1 MGTERETLSTTDSN
15 PLKCN
20 DDLNLSDMSS
30 TGVVCGQEGLLPV
43 SFRGGAF
50 TEFFALLRIFE
61 FCVVGGGFGPHM
73 QEKHLFNC
81 SLPMKEF

>member
-20 DDLNLSDMSS
+20 DDLNLSVMSS

-50 TEFFALLRIFE
+50 TEFFALLCIFE
-61 FCVVGGGFGPHM
+61 FCVVGGDLVHICRKNICLIAFC
-73 QEKHLFNC
+73 Q
-81 SLPMKEF
+81 

>member
-20 DDLNLSDMSS
+20 DDLNLSVMSS

-50 TEFFALLRIFE
+50 TEFFCTLAYF
-61 FCVVGGGFGPHM
+61 
-73 QEKHLFNC
+73 
-81 SLPMKEF
+81 

>member
-1 MGTERETLSTTDSN
+1 
-15 PLKCN
+15 
-20 DDLNLSDMSS
+20 MSS

-61 FCVVGGGFGPHM
+61 FCVVGGDLVHICRKNICLIAFCQWRNFSEVEVVFKGEAG
-73 QEKHLFNC
+73 ET
-81 SLPMKEF
+81 